1 MLSVEWRKTE
11 IGTTRVLNVQRA
23 TQNLCSAGLKQ
34 TLIFN
39 SHGGSLLVGRE
50 TGGTVEFVKVLQ
62 ESRGI
67 IGTYSRGNGL
77 AELNKQ
83 TTHG

>member
-1 MLSVEWRKTE
+1 MEKDGDWYYPRA
-11 IGTTRVLNVQRA
+11 QRS
-23 TQNLCSAGLKQ
+23 TGNTKSLLCRFE
-34 TLIFN
+34 TDFDTH

-83 TTHG
+83 ATHG